1 MSIILQN
8 VFLIILYYMTV
19 ILYITVIIILLFLYL
34 FMILEFIELTNREWV
49 HLTIRYN

>member
-1 MSIILQN
+1 
-8 VFLIILYYMTV
+8 MTV
-19 ILYITVIIILLFLYL
+19 IHSITDIAYCLFLYL

>member
-1 MSIILQN
+1 MAVIHFITDISYY
-8 VFLIILYYMTV
+8 VFH
-19 ILYITVIIILLFLYL
+19 YL